1 MPPISQRRI
10 RSGQIKQMDKKTL
23 LAFLLI
29 AVVLIMMP
37 YYMKL
42 VAPQE
47 QPIAPADPITTTMPA
62 RTVEPIAEDTAFS
75 VPPTVDRTNPE
86 NYISVQPHTP
96 ERIVSVETPLY
107 IATISNKNG
116 GAFTSFV
123 LKKYDATD
131 STSVQLVDNFNDN
144 NLLFEAMSVDGIP
157 LVLREPWKLE
167 ESSKY
172 FDVIRNSKSLT
183 FSTKVIGKT
192 VTKTLTFNPNSYKID
207 ISFDL
212 SSIKDQISQ
221 GVYSLSWNGGLPAT
235 QKNLKDELSYYKA
248 FVFQGDEF
256 ISEKLRKA
264 KSLNEKYRGQTNWVG
279 TRNKYF
285 LTAII
290 PTQKAVGAHLSGT
303 FETETPKFDIS
314 LSQQA
319 SSGNSFS
326 LYLGPLEYKSV
337 SSLGVGLE
345 KTMSM
350 GISIIRPISRGVLA
364 ALVAMHKV
372 IPNYGV
378 VLIIFSIL
386 IKIIVYPLTR
396 KSYQS
401 MRAMSTLQPK
411 LKALKEKHAK
421 DPQKLNKATMA
432 LYKEEGVNPMGGC
445 LPMLIQMPLLFALF
459 QVFRSTI
466 ELRGEPFML
475 WITDLSAP
483 DTLFEIGGFPIN
495 ILPLLMGISMLLQQ
509 RMTPTAGQAGQQKQM
524 MYFMN
529 IFFIFIF
536 YKFPSGLN
544 LYYTLFNVLTIL
556 QQKYLTPHHE
566 PVAEPVKIKK
576 K

>member
-1 MPPISQRRI
+1 
-10 RSGQIKQMDKKTL
+10 MDKKTL
-23 LAFLLI
+23 LAFFLI
-29 AVVLIMMP
+29 AVVLILMP
-37 YYMKL
+37 YYMKI

-47 QPIAPADPITTTMPA
+47 QQSAPTDSVTSISA
-62 RTVEPIAEDTAFS
+62 RQNEPVSRMVDIVT
-75 VPPTVDRTNPE
+75 PPVREVVDSSSYE
-86 NYISVQPHTP
+86 SVQQYVS
-96 ERIVSVETPLY
+96 ERIVEVETPFYL
-107 IATISNKNG
+107 AKISNKNG
-116 GAFTSFV
+116 GSFTSFI
-123 LKKYDATD
+123 LKNYKATD
-131 STSVQLVDNFNDN
+131 STSVQLVDNFNKN
-144 NLLFEAMSVDGIP
+144 NLLFEAVSVDGIP
-157 LVLREPWKLE
+157 LILSEPWNL
-167 ESSKY
+167 SGSKKS
-172 FDVIRNSKSLT
+172 FNVTDRPKSLT
-183 FSTKVIGKT
+183 FTTDILGKT
-192 VTKTLTFNPNSYKID
+192 ISKTLTFDSNSYKID
-207 ISFDL
+207 ITFDL
-212 SSIKDQISQ
+212 SEIKDQISQ
-221 GVYSLSWNGGLPAT
+221 GLYSLSWNGGLPTT
-235 QKNLKDELSYYKA
+235 QKNLKDELFYYKA
-248 FVFQGDEF
+248 YVYQGDELS
-256 ISEKLRKA
+256 SEKLRKN
-264 KSLNEKYRGQTNWVG
+264 KTLDEKYRGRTSWAA

-285 LTAII
+285 LTAIV
-290 PTQKAVGAHLSGT
+290 PVDGAVGAHLGGVYES
-303 FETETPKFDIS
+303 EAPDFDFSI
-314 LSQQA
+314 SQQVN
-319 SSGNSFS
+319 SSNSFT

-337 SSLGVGLE
+337 SSLDVGLDQ
-345 KTMSM
+345 TMSM
-350 GISIIRPISRGVLA
+350 GFALIRPISRGVLA
-364 ALVAMHKV
+364 ALVAMHKF

-386 IKIIVYPLTR
+386 VKIIVYPLTR

-401 MRAMSTLQPK
+401 MRQMSLVQPK

-466 ELRGEPFML
+466 ELRGAPFML

-509 RMTPTAGQAGQQKQM
+509 RMTPTTGQAGQQKQM

-566 PVAEPVKIKK
+566 PASPPIKINKK
-576 K
+576 

>member
-1 MPPISQRRI
+1 
-10 RSGQIKQMDKKTL
+10 MDKKTL
-23 LAFLLI
+23 LAFFLI
-29 AVVLIMMP
+29 AVVLILMP
-37 YYMKL
+37 YYMKV

-47 QPIAPADPITTTMPA
+47 QPASPSDSITTVVA
-62 RTVEPIAEDTAFS
+62 RQTEAISTKPEIVTPPIIE
-75 VPPTVDRTNPE
+75 VVDSSSYE
-86 NYISVQPHTP
+86 SVQQYVAEQT
-96 ERIVSVETPLY
+96 VTVETPLY
-107 IATISNKNG
+107 VAKLSNKNG
-116 GAFTSFV
+116 GSFTSFI
-123 LKKYDATD
+123 LKKYKATD
-131 STSVQLVDNFNDN
+131 STFVQLVDNFNNN
-144 NLLFEAMSVDGIP
+144 NLLFEAISVDGIP
-157 LVLREPWKLE
+157 LILSAPWNL
-167 ESSKY
+167 SGSKKSI
-172 FDVIRNSKSLT
+172 DVTDRSKTLT
-183 FSTKVIGKT
+183 FSTEVLGKT
-192 VTKTLTFNPNSYKID
+192 ISKTLTFNPNSYKID
-207 ISFDL
+207 VSFDL
-212 SSIKDQISQ
+212 SDIKEQISQ
-221 GVYSLSWNGGLPAT
+221 GLYSLSWNGGLPT
-235 QKNLKDELSYYKA
+235 TEKNLKDELFYFKA
-248 FVFQGDEF
+248 YVYQGDELS
-256 ISEKLRKA
+256 SEKLRKH
-264 KSLNEKYRGQTNWVG
+264 KTLDEKYRGQTNWIG

-285 LTAII
+285 LAAII
-290 PTQKAVGAHLSGT
+290 PVDNAVGASLRGT
-303 FETETPKFDIS
+303 YESEAPQFDVSIK
-314 LSQQA
+314 QQIN
-319 SSGNSFS
+319 SSNSFT

-337 SSLGVGLE
+337 SSLDVNLE
-345 KTMSM
+345 QTMSM
-350 GISIIRPISRGVLA
+350 GFSLIRPISRGVLA
-364 ALVAMHKV
+364 ALVAMHKF

-386 IKIIVYPLTR
+386 VKIIVYPLTK

-401 MRAMSTLQPK
+401 MKAMSTLQPK

-466 ELRGEPFML
+466 ELRGAPFML

-509 RMTPTAGQAGQQKQM
+509 RLTPTTGQAGQQKQM

-556 QQKYLTPHHE
+556 QQKYLTPHQQ
-566 PVAEPVKIKK
+566 PVAQPVKIKK

>member
-1 MPPISQRRI
+1 
-10 RSGQIKQMDKKTL
+10 MDKKTL

-47 QPIAPADPITTTMPA
+47 QPIAPDESVTTMPA
-62 RTVEPIAEDTAFS
+62 RTIEPITDETDIYAPPVVDS
-75 VPPTVDRTNPE
+75 VTPE
-86 NYISVQPHTP
+86 SYVSVQPYTH
-96 ERIVSVETPLY
+96 EKIVSVETPLY
-107 IATISNKNG
+107 IATVSNKNG
-116 GAFTSFV
+116 GAFTSFI

-131 STSVQLVDNFNDN
+131 STSVQLVDNFNNN

-157 LVLREPWKLE
+157 LVLRDPWDLKK
-167 ESSKY
+167 SGKH

-183 FSTKVIGKT
+183 FSTKVLGKT
-192 VTKTLTFNPNSYKID
+192 ITKKLTFNPNSYKID

-221 GVYSLSWNGGLPAT
+221 GIYSLSWNGGLPAT
-235 QKNLKDELSYYKA
+235 QKNLKDELFYYKTYA
-248 FVFQGDEF
+248 LQGDELS
-256 ISEKLRKA
+256 SEKLRKS
-264 KSLNEKYRGQTNWVG
+264 KSLDEKYRGQTNWVS

-285 LTAII
+285 LAAII
-290 PTQKAVGAHLSGT
+290 PNQKAVGAHLRGT

-314 LSQQA
+314 VSQQV
-319 SSGNSFS
+319 SSDNSFS
-326 LYLGPLEYKSV
+326 LYLGPLEYKNV
-337 SSLGVGLE
+337 SSLGVELE

-509 RMTPTAGQAGQQKQM
+509 RMTPTSGQAGQQKQM

-556 QQKYLTPHHE
+556 QQKYLTPHQQ
-566 PVAEPVKIKK
+566 PVVQPVKNKK

>member
-1 MPPISQRRI
+1 
-10 RSGQIKQMDKKTL
+10 MDKKTL

-29 AVVLIMMP
+29 AIVLIMMP

-47 QPIAPADPITTTMPA
+47 EPVTPDSSATNVPVRTIEPTTT
-62 RTVEPIAEDTAFS
+62 DKTAINI
-75 VPPTVDRTNPE
+75 PPVVDRATPE
-86 NYISVQPHTP
+86 TYMSVQPHTA

-107 IATISNKNG
+107 IATVSNKNG
-116 GAFTSFV
+116 GAFTSFL
-123 LKKYDATD
+123 LKKYEATD
-131 STSVQLVDNFNDN
+131 STSVQLVDNFNNN

-157 LVLREPWKLE
+157 LVLRDPWDLN
-167 ESSKY
+167 ESGKN
-172 FDVIRNSKSLT
+172 FNVVRNSKSLT
-183 FSTKVIGKT
+183 FTTKVLGKNI
-192 VTKTLTFNPNSYKID
+192 TKTLTFDPNSYKIY

-221 GVYSLSWNGGLPAT
+221 GAYSLSWNGGLPAT
-235 QKNLKDELSYYKA
+235 QKNLKDELFYYKA
-248 FVFQGDEF
+248 YAYQGDELS
-256 ISEKLRKA
+256 SEKLRKT
-264 KSLNEKYRGQTNWVG
+264 KTLDEEYRGQTNWVG

-285 LTAII
+285 LAAII

-303 FETETPKFDIS
+303 FETEVPKFDIS
-314 LSQQA
+314 VSQQV
-319 SSGNSFS
+319 SSDNSFS
-326 LYLGPLEYKSV
+326 LYLGPLEYKNV
-337 SSLGVGLE
+337 SSLGVELE
-345 KTMSM
+345 QTMSM

-466 ELRGEPFML
+466 ELRGEPFIL

-509 RMTPTAGQAGQQKQM
+509 KMTPTTGQAGQQKQM

-556 QQKYLTPHHE
+556 QQKYLTPGQQ
-566 PVAEPVKIKK
+566 PVVQPIKNKK